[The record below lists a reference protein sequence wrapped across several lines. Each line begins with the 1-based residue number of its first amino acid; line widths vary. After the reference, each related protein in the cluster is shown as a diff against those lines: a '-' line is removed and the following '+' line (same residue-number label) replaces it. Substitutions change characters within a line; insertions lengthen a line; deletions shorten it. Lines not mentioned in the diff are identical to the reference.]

1 MYAYMFKSWVSLDS
15 EFTFAFIRASDSS
28 YAWPEMEFCLN
39 IQKQMPSSPRKA
51 NQSIHRNFRQTLYKL
66 ADSKQQD

>member
-51 NQSIHRNFRQTLYKL
+51 NQSIH
-66 ADSKQQD
+66 

>member
-28 YAWPEMEFCLN
+28 YAWPEIN